1 MKNIF
6 LISGEAQHGK
16 DSVAAFLRMK
26 LPGNTLILHN
36 ADYLKYIARE
46 YMGWDGNKDEEG
58 RTLLQQLGTEK
69 VRWGLKKPLFWTE
82 RVCDVIE
89 LMQDDYDYFCVP
101 DTRYLNEIYYP
112 MARFPN
118 RIFTIRVYRLN
129 FDNGLTPEQKS
140 HISERELV
148 SFKHDFE
155 IFSETGLDNLA
166 KEVDAFIY
174 RLLL

>member
-1 MKNIF
+1 MKQIF
-6 LISGEAQHGK
+6 TISGYAQHGK
-16 DSVAAFLRMK
+16 DSVASFLKQK
-26 LPGNTLILHN
+26 LLGKTLILHS
-36 ADYLKYIARE
+36 ADYLKFIAKT
-46 YMGWDGNKDEEG
+46 YMDWDGNKDEEG

-118 RIFTIRVYRLN
+118 SIFTVRVFRLN
-129 FDNGLTPEQKS
+129 FDNGLTSEQKS
-140 HISERELV
+140 HVSERELV
-148 SFKHDFE
+148 NFKHNFE
-155 IFSETGLDNLA
+155 IFSESGLDKLA

-174 RLLL
+174 RLSL